1 MTVCRAFPSHKFH
14 TDHIT
19 VVIHTA
25 SGFHTASARALI
37 LGLGERKKE
46 TGNKV
51 HYIHVLT
58 PFHCITAVAHTF
70 KDVRNLQHGGPAHH
84 W

>member
-1 MTVCRAFPSHKFH
+1 MTVCRAFLSREFH
-14 TDHIT
+14 ADHVT

-25 SGFHTASARALI
+25 SGFHTASAKALI

-51 HYIHVLT
+51 HYIHVVG
-58 PFHCITAVAHTF
+58 PFPLYY
-70 KDVRNLQHGGPAHH
+70 RGRS
-84 W
+84 